1 MVLIEAMNCGVPVVS
16 FTCPCGPKDIIAPNK
31 DGFLVENGNI
41 EALAEKICYLIEHP
55 EERIKMGENA
65 IKSAERY
72 KIENIAKQWDE
83 LFQKIIKDKKEQL

>member
-1 MVLIEAMNCGVPVVS
+1 
-16 FTCPCGPKDIIAPNK
+16 
-31 DGFLVENGNI
+31 
-41 EALAEKICYLIEHP
+41 
-55 EERIKMGENA
+55 MGENA